1 MGTVVLGV
9 GEMRRAR
16 EFWQRAL
23 GYLPRDG
30 EPGPE
35 DGFIVLVPPDGHGPA
50 LALGISESPVQE
62 HPRVHL
68 DLYTDTAAEQA
79 AEVARLVSLGAA
91 PVEWDLYPE
100 SPDFIV
106 LADTEGNRFCVIN
119 KGHYQEAAAG

>member
-1 MGTVVLGV
+1 MGV
-9 GEMRRAR
+9 GEMRRAC

-35 DGFIVLVPPDGHGPA
+35 DDFIVLVPPDGHGAA
-50 LALGISESPVQE
+50 LALNTSQSPVQDR
-62 HPRVHL
+62 PRVHL
-68 DLYTDTAAEQA
+68 DLYTDTAAAQA

-119 KGHYQEAAAG
+119 KNHHQEATVG

>member
-1 MGTVVLGV
+1 MGV

-30 EPGPE
+30 EPRPE
-35 DGFIVLVPPDGHGPA
+35 DDFIVLVPPNGNGAA
-50 LALGISESPVQE
+50 LALSTSQSPVQD

-68 DLYTDTAAEQA
+68 DLYTKTAAEQA

-119 KGHYQEAAAG
+119 KGHREEAAPG